1 MYIVKVSGIF
11 DTLYVEKP
19 GIISPAMTSNIEN
32 AYEFESKKKAMQMAR
47 QFPLT
52 GEVVDLNAL
61 SEAPKEPV
69 PEPKKLSIRE
79 LFKRKK
85 RPE

>member
-52 GEVVDLNAL
+52 GEVVDLNAS

-69 PEPKKLSIRE
+69 PEPKRLNIRGI
-79 LFKRKK
+79 FKRKK

>member
-1 MYIVKVSGIF
+1 MYIVKISGIF

-19 GIISPAMTSNIEN
+19 GFISPAMTSNIEN

-52 GEVVDLNAL
+52 GEVVDLNT
-61 SEAPKEPV
+61 SPEAPKEPV
-69 PEPKKLSIRE
+69 PEPKKISIRE
-79 LFKRKK
+79 LFKKKK

>member
-32 AYEFESKKKAMQMAR
+32 AYEFESKKKATQMAK

-52 GEVVDLNAL
+52 GEVVDLNAS

-69 PEPKKLSIRE
+69 PEPKRLSIRE
-79 LFKRKK
+79 LFKKKK